1 MATILTLSGLSPA
14 PRAEDLSVTFATCTG
29 RFSAAMEHGWLMG
42 TASDRLEAE
51 RAAMIHLLEAVTP
64 AGLAP
69 EAGHALLHRRIEAK
83 FAHARLLQRGT
94 FGTDPAEGRQALR
107 LAEIHLSFCRSLLL
121 G

>member
-1 MATILTLSGLSPA
+1 MILAVSGLGSA
-14 PRAEDLSVTFATCTG
+14 LRAEDLTISFATCTG

-42 TASDRLEAE
+42 AASDRLEAE

-94 FGTDPAEGRQALR
+94 FSTDPAEARRALR
-107 LAEIHLSFCRSLLL
+107 LAEIHLSSCRSLLL